1 MNEWEIRHTDGSA
14 LKDEEGNYIVVK
26 SLEYNG
32 SWMGECFVTTSLKSP
47 APILFEIG
55 DYLIYRGEKF
65 EINYDPGKIKQARRG
80 EYGEAFVY
88 ENVKFNA
95 KQDELAR
102 TEFLDIVLHDNQ
114 IHYTSLTKFSFYIS
128 SLDDLLDRIQANLN
142 EQWGNGEWKLYSRN
156 RLRSE
161 QRGCDVA
168 VWDKVYGTGI
178 ADNVIE
184 STSIT
189 VDNLNCWN
197 TLALVNSQFDVN
209 FITRDRNV
217 FVGTAGLPTSHIFE
231 YGKGRGLYQIEQ
243 NADSEQSITTRLRA
257 YGSTKNIPNRY
268 YATLNLQVFGTITK
282 ITTKRT
288 GQYNYTAFELDLPF
302 KKFYFFNELTKH
314 SLTGE
319 ATYYAKIKIKN
330 EVVNARISNRD
341 GKTYI
346 YSEYDLNS
354 VDPDDNKDLVAMQ
367 RFVNV
372 VNVGERV
379 YFVSGVKKD
388 SFPVTNKDYATD
400 NLPNNMAIDR
410 LMLPG
415 FPNKSLKQWW
425 DEQSEDT
432 KKRIYQGDKT
442 HLFSENKY
450 RPYIDS
456 PNVRKIGV
464 RPNSVYF
471 DNKDIQKGIE
481 EIYPSIEKM
490 EINGVRIDEV
500 LHAKQIEDNGVFKD
514 GATIPN
520 FSIFLKKEIDF
531 NINDL
536 LRNSTEQ
543 PYICMKNGM
552 CGGRQFKIASARKLD
567 NGSWELT
574 CERVLDD
581 SLNLYFPY
589 NDFQIKPNDNFV
601 LIGIPLPD
609 SYVEAASIKLLKYAL
624 TFLDKNDYT
633 RYIYSPKI
641 DEVYMQRQHDLAIAD
656 TTGLTASIHD
666 TIKEG
671 DIMQF
676 EDTDLHIDGKVS
688 IDQLTIREADGK
700 IPTYEITLREDKSV
714 GTIQKLQEKI
724 NSLESGNGG
733 TVSGEGGNNL
743 TVPQLQRLIETYGGK
758 NFISKV
764 FPDTAQ
770 DVITFLKGISFNNG
784 GIDGEGNAL
793 LKAIQTLGF
802 ERTINGFGVWL
813 DEKGRAHGQ
822 IDYLEV
828 IGKAIFR
835 SLQIDEYKHIGG
847 NIVLSGANAII
858 EKVVPV
864 AGGWKCYLHTDD
876 GDKAITNDW
885 EPGDQALCQTFNI
898 KAGVY
903 ENVSNRCYWRVVVEV
918 GQKTATEEAY
928 IVITDDDTYCD
939 KSVDNDEPKAGDNIV
954 LCGHNTLWDIAN
966 GIDPTLHRNRMNV
979 TMITTSKEEG
989 GTIEVYRNIHDFSLS
1004 KGNAIFHLSSDKI
1017 YMNSQRFE
1025 WISADGERIPNV
1037 IYRGD
1042 WAPGT
1047 VAARYEAWYYGGGT
1061 WLSLEDNNTDEP
1073 TEQSP
1078 KWKKYASKGDTGE
1091 TALTLVC
1098 TPATLS
1104 FETNRDGEIENT
1116 TQRKVQVVL
1125 YEGQTAVTPTSTT
1138 VTPYNCY
1145 ARLVEQ
1151 NIVVDGIS
1159 PNQWSGHIAI
1169 TATYKGQTRTARVE
1183 FVVSAQKWNEA
1194 KFEANQ
1200 KQFQSII
1207 AQNKADKQ
1215 GLEQKISTI
1224 KQTAD
1229 NIQLEVRQQTFSG
1242 VNLLK
1247 GASLR
1252 PLNLL
1257 NLQRAQYV
1265 TIVKNP
1271 SVAHFDNPYLSISRH
1286 GATQDEWNGCKF
1298 PIVTIQGGKTY
1309 TLSMFVR
1316 IYGSDQPYIEI
1327 KRSKSKDMSAPKT
1340 SYPNIPSTYG
1350 QWKPY
1355 SHTFNI
1361 EEGYNY
1367 LQIFIGCT
1375 RNGEVYISEIQLEE
1389 GTKATSW
1396 KDPDVVDSI
1405 ERTGIDLTN
1414 GTVSVEAANF
1424 EIKHNGEKPFVV
1436 SKGKALLGG
1445 WVFDKGKLFSQCG
1458 DLNGS
1463 PSTDYGNTNFNPD
1476 IVLDPINGYMSGV
1489 GSFRKKMLVVT
1500 QQNIAKYAIINSS
1513 GDYVFM
1519 AGKISAIAT
1528 FKGAFDRDIF
1538 ITLPGSGG
1546 YLGAGDFEI
1555 ARTLIG
1561 ETIAIYNQS
1570 TSYINIWG
1578 AGTSIDV
1585 LPNNF
1590 AALEVKIS
1598 VHPQTGKETY
1608 YNNNWIRGEMLV

>member
-1 MNEWEIRHTDGSA
+1 MNGWEIRHTDGSA

-243 NADSEQSITTRLRA
+243 NADSEQAITTRLRA

-784 GIDGEGNAL
+784 GIDGEGRAELISVILEAIKSKNFDSTTESGFEITKRKDGKYQLSITDLIVWGKATFNELEKRKLSYVGGNMVFSSCGSKIKAVVPISADGQEIVEKSHSL
-793 LKAIQTLGF
+793 LKAHNK
-802 ERTINGFGVWL
+802 TITANGQL
-813 DEKGRAHGQ
+813 LYYTRA
-822 IDYLEV
+822 
-828 IGKAIFR
+828 KKR
-835 SLQIDEYKHIGG
+835 S
-847 NIVLSGANAII
+847 ANVKIA
-858 EKVVPV
+858 
-864 AGGWKCYLHTDD
+864 AYRCYFYQDD
-876 GDKAITNDW
+876 GTTATTNLW
-885 EPGDQALCQTFNI
+885 EAGDQARCQTFNI
-898 KAGVY
+898 KDGAYQG
-903 ENVSNRCYWRVVVEV
+903 VSNRKYWRLVKNVGNDYIDLSVDDCEEDSDIPQVGDALVQFGSRTNTDRMSLIYVVVNGDEAPAIIWYDKV
-918 GQKTATEEAY
+918 NSYTLEGKKTA
-928 IVITDDDTYCD
+928 II
-939 KSVDNDEPKAGDNIV
+939 
-954 LCGHNTLWDIAN
+954 
-966 GIDPTLHRNRMNV
+966 
-979 TMITTSKEEG
+979 
-989 GTIEVYRNIHDFSLS
+989 
-1004 KGNAIFHLSSDKI
+1004 
-1017 YMNSQRFE
+1017 
-1025 WISADGERIPNV
+1025 
-1037 IYRGD
+1037 
-1042 WAPGT
+1042 
-1047 VAARYEAWYYGGGT
+1047 
-1061 WLSLEDNNTDEP
+1061 
-1073 TEQSP
+1073 SP
-1078 KWKKYASKGDTGE
+1078 KEVTFNTRMFNLLND
-1091 TALTLVC
+1091 
-1098 TPATLS
+1098 
-1104 FETNRDGEIENT
+1104 DGT
-1116 TQRKVQVVL
+1116 T
-1125 YEGQTAVTPTSTT
+1125 ES
-1138 VTPYNCY
+1138 
-1145 ARLVEQ
+1145 
-1151 NIVVDGIS
+1151 IS
-1159 PNQWSGHIAI
+1159 S
-1169 TATYKGQTRTARVE
+1169 
-1183 FVVSAQKWNEA
+1183 
-1194 KFEANQ
+1194 
-1200 KQFQSII
+1200 
-1207 AQNKADKQ
+1207 
-1215 GLEQKISTI
+1215 I
-1224 KQTAD
+1224 KQTTE
-1229 NIQLEVRQQTFSG
+1229 NIQLEVRQQMFG
-1242 VNLLK
+1242 GANLLK

-1257 NLQRAQYV
+1257 SLQRSEYV
-1265 TIVKNP
+1265 TIGTQVSN
-1271 SVAHFDNPYLSISRH
+1271 AHRGNSYLSIVRR
-1286 GATQDEWNGCKF
+1286 GATQLEYNGCKF
-1298 PIVTIQGGKTY
+1298 PVINIDRDKKY
-1309 TLSMFVR
+1309 TFSMFTR
-1316 IYGSDQPYIEI
+1316 IFGEDKPYLEL
-1327 KRSKSKDMSAPKT
+1327 KLSKQKDMGNARAT
-1340 SYPNIPSTYG
+1340 YQDIPSTNG
-1350 QWKPY
+1350 KWKQY
-1355 SHTFNI
+1355 SYTFDVEDNEYI
-1361 EEGYNY
+1361 
-1367 LQIFIGCT
+1367 QIFIGLK
-1375 RNGEVYISEIQLEE
+1375 RDGEAFFSEIQLEE

-1396 KDPDVVDSI
+1396 KDPDVVESI
-1405 ERTGIDLTN
+1405 KRAGVNITLGRIEARADNFVIRNSEGKLTTAIDENGQLIAGSLRTQDRGNGYMTLEGNQQSFFKHGIPHPMRWIGYT
-1414 GTVSVEAANF
+1414 SE
-1424 EIKHNGEKPFVV
+1424 
-1436 SKGKALLGG
+1436 G
-1445 WVFDKGKLFSQCG
+1445 WVERMYDDVGNLIWENGVNGQIFKMRPERWEDIASHVIVHGISTLDYFFNIHGVNALSKIFQSNKDEQYNVYKYHAARDVRGNIIATSQTNPIQNVRESDGVLFSQKDIKGTKFSGIIRTNIITLCTINYRG
-1458 DLNGS
+1458 NN
-1463 PSTDYGNTNFNPD
+1463 PSTTIEEEQEERRSLEIAADFIRSRIEELRKKFSLYNTYNVEVRIGVPLYCTQVAVYKDGILTGDYYLYGNE
-1476 IVLDPINGYMSGV
+1476 
-1489 GSFRKKMLVVT
+1489 K
-1500 QQNIAKYAIINSS
+1500 
-1513 GDYVFM
+1513 
-1519 AGKISAIAT
+1519 
-1528 FKGAFDRDIF
+1528 
-1538 ITLPGSGG
+1538 
-1546 YLGAGDFEI
+1546 
-1555 ARTLIG
+1555 
-1561 ETIAIYNQS
+1561 
-1570 TSYINIWG
+1570 
-1578 AGTSIDV
+1578 DV
-1585 LPNNF
+1585 NKNN
-1590 AALEVKIS
+1590 L
-1598 VHPQTGKETY
+1598 
-1608 YNNNWIRGEMLV
+1608 NM

>member
-1 MNEWEIRHTDGSA
+1 MSEWEIRHADGSA
-14 LKDEEGNYIVVK
+14 LRDEEGNYIVVK

-32 SWMGECFVTTSLKSP
+32 SWMGECFVTTSFKSP

-114 IHYTSLTKFSFYIS
+114 THYTSLTKFSFYIS

-178 ADNVIE
+178 ADNIIE

-189 VDNLNCWN
+189 ADNLNCWN

-231 YGKGRGLYQIEQ
+231 YGKGKGLYQIEQ
-243 NADSEQSITTRLRA
+243 NADSEQAITTRLRA

-268 YATLNLQVFGTITK
+268 YATLNLQVFATVSSITK
-282 ITTKRT
+282 
-288 GQYNYTAFELDLPF
+288 GNSDGNYNIQAYLDLPF
-302 KKFYFFNELTKH
+302 LIACFYNPLNKLSDGRQSYLVTIECGGFKVKASVFKAKNSNKACFFAAHNNTLNLASHQNDLTDIQNF
-314 SLTGE
+314 G
-319 ATYYAKIKIKN
+319 
-330 EVVNARISNRD
+330 NA
-341 GKTYI
+341 
-346 YSEYDLNS
+346 
-354 VDPDDNKDLVAMQ
+354 
-367 RFVNV
+367 
-372 VNVGERV
+372 VNVGQKIT
-379 YFVSGVKKD
+379 FISGVKKD

-456 PNVRKIGV
+456 SNVRKIGV
-464 RPNSVYF
+464 RPSSVYF

-531 NINDL
+531 DINNL
-536 LRNSTEQ
+536 LGNSTEQ

-609 SYVEAASIKLLKYAL
+609 SYVETASIKLLKYAL

-656 TTGLTASIHD
+656 TTGLTMSIHD

-688 IDQLTIREADGK
+688 IDQLTIRETDGK

-733 TVSGEGGNNL
+733 IVSGEGGNNL

-758 NFISKV
+758 NFISKL

-784 GIDGEGNAL
+784 GIDGEGRAELISVILEAIKSKNFDSTTESGFEITKRKDGKYQLSITDLIVWGKATFNELEKRKLSYVGGNMVFSSCGSKIKAVVPISADGQEIVEKSHSL
-793 LKAIQTLGF
+793 LKAHNK
-802 ERTINGFGVWL
+802 TITANGQL
-813 DEKGRAHGQ
+813 LYYTRA
-822 IDYLEV
+822 
-828 IGKAIFR
+828 KKR
-835 SLQIDEYKHIGG
+835 S
-847 NIVLSGANAII
+847 ANVKIA
-858 EKVVPV
+858 
-864 AGGWKCYLHTDD
+864 AYRCYFYQDD
-876 GDKAITNDW
+876 GTTATTNLW
-885 EPGDQALCQTFNI
+885 EAGDQARCQTFNI
-898 KAGVY
+898 KDGAYQG
-903 ENVSNRCYWRVVVEV
+903 VSNRKYWRLVKNVGNDYIDLSVDDCEEDSDIPQVGDALVQFGSRTNTDRMSLIYVVVNGDEAPAIIWYDKV
-918 GQKTATEEAY
+918 NSYTLEGKKTA
-928 IVITDDDTYCD
+928 II
-939 KSVDNDEPKAGDNIV
+939 
-954 LCGHNTLWDIAN
+954 
-966 GIDPTLHRNRMNV
+966 
-979 TMITTSKEEG
+979 
-989 GTIEVYRNIHDFSLS
+989 
-1004 KGNAIFHLSSDKI
+1004 
-1017 YMNSQRFE
+1017 
-1025 WISADGERIPNV
+1025 
-1037 IYRGD
+1037 
-1042 WAPGT
+1042 
-1047 VAARYEAWYYGGGT
+1047 
-1061 WLSLEDNNTDEP
+1061 
-1073 TEQSP
+1073 SP
-1078 KWKKYASKGDTGE
+1078 KEVTFNTRMFNLLND
-1091 TALTLVC
+1091 
-1098 TPATLS
+1098 
-1104 FETNRDGEIENT
+1104 DGT
-1116 TQRKVQVVL
+1116 T
-1125 YEGQTAVTPTSTT
+1125 ES
-1138 VTPYNCY
+1138 
-1145 ARLVEQ
+1145 
-1151 NIVVDGIS
+1151 IS
-1159 PNQWSGHIAI
+1159 S
-1169 TATYKGQTRTARVE
+1169 
-1183 FVVSAQKWNEA
+1183 
-1194 KFEANQ
+1194 
-1200 KQFQSII
+1200 
-1207 AQNKADKQ
+1207 
-1215 GLEQKISTI
+1215 I
-1224 KQTAD
+1224 KQTTE
-1229 NIQLEVRQQTFSG
+1229 NIQLEVRQQMFG
-1242 VNLLK
+1242 GANLLK

-1257 NLQRAQYV
+1257 SLQRSEYV
-1265 TIVKNP
+1265 TIGTQVSN
-1271 SVAHFDNPYLSISRH
+1271 AHRGNSYLSIVRR
-1286 GATQDEWNGCKF
+1286 GATQLEYNGCKF
-1298 PIVTIQGGKTY
+1298 PVVNIDKDKKY
-1309 TLSMFVR
+1309 TFSMFTR
-1316 IYGSDQPYIEI
+1316 IIGEDKPYLEL
-1327 KRSKSKDMSAPKT
+1327 KLSKQMDMGNARAI
-1340 SYPNIPSTYG
+1340 YQDIPSTNG
-1350 QWKPY
+1350 KWKQY
-1355 SHTFNI
+1355 SYTFDVEDNEYI
-1361 EEGYNY
+1361 
-1367 LQIFIGCT
+1367 QIFIGLK
-1375 RNGEVYISEIQLEE
+1375 RDGEAFFSEIQLEE
-1389 GTKATSW
+1389 GGKATSW
-1396 KDPDVVDSI
+1396 KDPDVVESI
-1405 ERTGIDLTN
+1405 KRAGVNITLGRIEARADNFVIRNNEGKLTTAIDENGQLIAGSLRTQDRGNGYMTLEGNQQSFFKHGIPHPMRWIGYT
-1414 GTVSVEAANF
+1414 SE
-1424 EIKHNGEKPFVV
+1424 
-1436 SKGKALLGG
+1436 G
-1445 WVFDKGKLFSQCG
+1445 WVERMYDDVGNLIWENGVNGQIFKMRPERWEDIASHVIVHGVSTLDYFFNIYGTNALSKIFQSNKDEQYNVYKYHAARDVRGNIIATSQTNPIQSVRDSDGVLFSQKDIKGTKFSGIIRTNIITPCTVNYRSNNSSMTIEEDQEERRSLEIAADFIRSRIEELRKKFSLYNTYNVEVRIGVPLYCTQIAVYKDGILTG
-1458 DLNGS
+1458 DYYL
-1463 PSTDYGNTNFNPD
+1463 YGNE
-1476 IVLDPINGYMSGV
+1476 
-1489 GSFRKKMLVVT
+1489 K
-1500 QQNIAKYAIINSS
+1500 
-1513 GDYVFM
+1513 
-1519 AGKISAIAT
+1519 
-1528 FKGAFDRDIF
+1528 
-1538 ITLPGSGG
+1538 
-1546 YLGAGDFEI
+1546 
-1555 ARTLIG
+1555 
-1561 ETIAIYNQS
+1561 
-1570 TSYINIWG
+1570 
-1578 AGTSIDV
+1578 DV
-1585 LPNNF
+1585 NKNN
-1590 AALEVKIS
+1590 L
-1598 VHPQTGKETY
+1598 
-1608 YNNNWIRGEMLV
+1608 NM